1 MGNALRHLMNN
12 LGSAV
17 LALLLA
23 FAVWIAATF
32 QDDPFVVQEF
42 PNVPLTPVNQPED
55 LVFFEP
61 ISERVTVAARAPQS
75 VLADLKTSDFA
86 ATIDLSVVEPGEPT
100 SVPISVT
107 CSSEAVRIEAHDP
120 ERQTVHLEAVR
131 TVTWSVEIKVQ
142 GEVATGY
149 QAARPVILPDQVD
162 IHGPQPYLAQ
172 VVSVT
177 GSIDIEGAKDSVIER
192 ANVRPLDTDGQ
203 LVPGLQWAPDKVE
216 VRIGVRQRVGYKPDV
231 EVVPDLQVVPAD
243 GYRLGSVAIEPSIVT
258 LKGPPSVLR
267 KMPGFVETL
276 PISFTDVTQ
285 DLSHQ
290 TPLTV
295 PPGVVV
301 VGVNYVTVTVEV
313 LPIVSSRTM
322 TKVVEIQGL
331 SQGLLATL
339 SPPVVDVSLEGPA
352 ALLEELATDDV
363 QVLVNLADY
372 GLGVH
377 RVEPDVLAPEG
388 VTVVNVIPETI
399 EVVIELP
406 PTPPLTSTVPFGDEG
421 PQSCNTF

>member
-1 MGNALRHLMNN
+1 MGNALRHLINN
-12 LGSAV
+12 MGTAV

-42 PNVPLTPVNQPED
+42 PNVPLTPVNQPENM
-55 LVFFEP
+55 VFVKP
-61 ISERVTVAARAPQS
+61 ISERVAVAARAPQS
-75 VLADLKTSDFA
+75 VLADLKPSDFA
-86 ATIDLSVVEPGEPT
+86 ATIDLSVVEPGEPA

-107 CSSEAVRIEAHDP
+107 CSSEAVRIESYDP
-120 ERQTVHLEAVR
+120 KQQTVHLEAVR
-131 TVTWSVEIKVQ
+131 TLTWPVEIKVQ

-149 QAARPVILPDQVD
+149 QAARPVVLPDQVD
-162 IHGPQPYLAQ
+162 IYGPEPYLAQ
-172 VVSVT
+172 VISVS
-177 GSIDIEGAKDSVIER
+177 GSIDIEDAKDSVIEKVS
-192 ANVRPLDTDGQ
+192 VRPLDADGQ
-203 LVPGLQWAPDKVE
+203 LVSDLQWSPDKVE

-231 EVVPDLQVVPAD
+231 EVVPDLQVMPAD
-243 GYRLGSVAIEPSIVT
+243 GYRLGSVAVEPSIVT
-258 LKGPPSVLR
+258 LKGPPSVLG

-276 PISFTDVTQ
+276 PISFTSVTQ
-285 DLSHQ
+285 GLSHQ

-295 PPGVVV
+295 PTGVVV

-331 SQGLLATL
+331 SQSSLATL

-352 ALLEELATDDV
+352 ALLEALTTEDV

-377 RVEPDVLAPEG
+377 RVVPDVLAPEG

-406 PTPPLTSTVPFGDEG
+406 PTPPLTSTVPFGEES
-421 PQSCNTF
+421 P